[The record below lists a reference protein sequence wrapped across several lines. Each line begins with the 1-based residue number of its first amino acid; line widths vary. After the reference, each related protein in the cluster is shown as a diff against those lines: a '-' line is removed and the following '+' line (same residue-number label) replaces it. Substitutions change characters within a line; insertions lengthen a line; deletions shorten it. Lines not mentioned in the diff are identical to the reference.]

1 MRLASGIR
9 ACILM
14 LVVLASCF
22 FTACVGTKPAS
33 PLASDE
39 PLAAPLDSLRA
50 KMSLTLLD
58 GNGKNR
64 NLDAVLFSVPG
75 KRYRMEIT
83 GPLGIGVASLLWQ
96 EEGWK
101 MTFPTEKLYMKGAGY
116 MVGLFG
122 EPSLPM
128 VNIHQVAALFK
139 GILLPEGF
147 ETVEPP
153 ADSTRVEGAVYA
165 RETTGRSFTFAKEGA
180 HVAWLSRT
188 GGDGRSETIRYFDY
202 KEFEGVEM
210 PSRIV
215 FERGSEKFLEIRVK
229 KVSRNKSFTPG
240 TWRLTVPRSYK
251 PVGE

>member
-1 MRLASGIR
+1 
-9 ACILM
+9 M
-14 LVVLASCF
+14 LVVAASCF
-22 FTACVGTKPAS
+22 FTACAGSKPAVS
-33 PLASDE
+33 GTDKS
-39 PLAAPLDSLRA
+39 AAVAPDSLRA

-64 NLDAVLFSVPG
+64 DMDAVLFSVPG

-96 EEGWK
+96 EEGWQ

-128 VNIHQVAALFK
+128 VNIHQVASLFK
-139 GILLPEGF
+139 GILLPEGY
-147 ETVEPP
+147 EVVEPP
-153 ADSTRVEGAVYA
+153 GDSTRVEGATYA
-165 RETTGRSFTFAKEGA
+165 RENTGRSFTFAKEGQ

-188 GGDGRSETIRYFDY
+188 GGDGKPETIRFFDFE
-202 KEFEGVEM
+202 EFEGVEM

-215 FERGSEKFLEIRVK
+215 FERGTEKYLEIRVK
-229 KVSRNKSFTPG
+229 KVNRNKSFTPG